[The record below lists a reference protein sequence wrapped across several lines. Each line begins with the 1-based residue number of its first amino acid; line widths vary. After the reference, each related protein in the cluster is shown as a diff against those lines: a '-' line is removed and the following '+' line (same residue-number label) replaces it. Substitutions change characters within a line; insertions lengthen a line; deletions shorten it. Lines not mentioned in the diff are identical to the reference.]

1 VANTCK
7 RSFLVEVGTLR
18 CLNKYLFRERKYKN
32 ILEKDALKIYMQYK
46 MKNVNLGSK
55 GLIVYL

>member
-1 VANTCK
+1 V
-7 RSFLVEVGTLR
+7 RTLR
-18 CLNKYLFRERKYKN
+18 YLNKYLFRERKYKN